1 MILELIEP
9 INLRAT
15 LLSGQAF
22 RWKYKSGW
30 FDGVIGDTGIRL
42 REISD
47 MKIEFYCEPDKE
59 EHFTKQLLDYLG
71 YQYNI
76 NEIYLSLSKDK
87 SVANA
92 IKQYHGMRI
101 LKQDPWECMISFICS
116 SASNIKRITNNIEAI
131 CDKFGNPISND
142 TNSRK
147 TFPSAQ
153 ILSNVTSEEL
163 RNLGLGYRADYVR
176 SAALTVSKMKKQL
189 FYYRK
194 ESYDD
199 CLNFLTTINGIGDKI
214 ANCIL
219 LFSLD
224 KPHAFPVDVWIDRV
238 LRESYFETQTKMS
251 KIDMRRWSQQY
262 FGEYAGFANHYLFH
276 SRRKNNI

>member
-1 MILELIEP
+1 MILDLIEP

-30 FDGVIGDTGIRL
+30 FDGVIANTEIKL
-42 REISD
+42 REISNI
-47 MKIEFYCEPDKE
+47 KIEFWCEPDNE
-59 EHFTKQLLDYLG
+59 VAFTPLLLDYLG

-76 NEIYLSLSKDK
+76 NEIYLSLSKDR
-87 SVANA
+87 SVAES

-101 LKQDPWECMISFICS
+101 LRQDPWECLISFICS
-116 SASNIKRITNNIEAI
+116 SASNIKRITKNIEAI
-131 CDKFGNPISND
+131 CDKFGQPISND

-147 TFPSAQ
+147 SFPS
-153 ILSNVTSEEL
+153 IEVLSKVTTEEL
-163 RNLGLGYRADYVR
+163 RNLGLGYRAAYIH
-176 SAALTVSKMKKQL
+176 SAALTVSKMSKHL
-189 FYYRK
+189 LSYRN
-194 ESYDD
+194 ESYED
-199 CLNFLTTINGIGDKI
+199 CLSFLTKIDGVGDKV

-224 KPHAFPVDVWIDRV
+224 KLNAFPIDVWIDRV
-238 LRESYFETQTKMS
+238 LQESYFQTQTKMS
-251 KIDMRRWSQQY
+251 KIQMRQWSQQY
-262 FGEYAGFANHYLFH
+262 FGQYAGFANHYLFH